1 MKIVIALG
9 GNAIITK
16 NDKYTYLNLLK
27 NIRKTCKNI
36 SKLIKENKAVITHG
50 NGSEIGFLLLQN
62 EIAKRKIPEMPLDV
76 LGAESEGL
84 IGYIL
89 QEQLINVLR
98 KNKIKRN
105 VATLITQTLVSKND
119 VAFKNPTK
127 FIGQFYTEK
136 QIKNLKFTVKKDS
149 NRGYRRV
156 VPSPKPIMIIESN
169 IINKLVEKN
178 YIVVCA
184 GGGGVPVV
192 LENKNSPNAA
202 TSTTAQTKIK
212 LYLEN
217 TESILGKC
225 KSTFSFCYYY
235 LWINFHTLTVNNLHF
250 DNFLLEAYT
259 SHFQYF
265 NCCRPFSRIVNY
277 IINCYN
283 SIRQERNCC
292 SLFFKCTT
300 HMRRRRN
307 FPYHD

>member
-192 LENKNSPNAA
+192 LENKKLKGVNCVVDKDLSSSCLANEINADLLLIITDVDKVYLNYGKYNQICLRKLNINDA
-202 TSTTAQTKIK
+202 KKYLNEGQFPDGSMGPKIK
-212 LYLEN
+212 AA
-217 TESILGKC
+217 
-225 KSTFSFCYYY
+225 
-235 LWINFHTLTVNNLHF
+235 INFLEKFNQKRKVIITNINNIEKALKGK
-250 DNFLLEAYT
+250 EGT
-259 SHFQYF
+259 T
-265 NCCRPFSRIVNY
+265 IV
-277 IINCYN
+277 
-283 SIRQERNCC
+283 R
-292 SLFFKCTT
+292 
-300 HMRRRRN
+300 
-307 FPYHD
+307 